1 MLRFEAFYVP
11 GVMAVAAIDL
21 GTRRIGLAVSD
32 PEGRVPR
39 PLAVIERRSLSA
51 DVEAVHRML
60 SARQVDRVIVGL
72 PLNMDG
78 SEGRMATLARNFANR
93 LGKQTGIVVELQD
106 ERLSSFEA
114 RERIAEIGGGRG
126 SRKKRPLDA
135 LAATVILETWFE
147 KNRRALP
154 RS

>member
-1 MLRFEAFYVP
+1 MV
-11 GVMAVAAIDL
+11 VAAIDL

-32 PEGRVPR
+32 SEGRVVS
-39 PLAVIERRSLSA
+39 PLAVVERRSLSA
-51 DVEAVHRML
+51 DIEAVHRML

-78 SEGRMATLARNFANR
+78 GEGRMAILARNFANR
-93 LGKQTGIVVELQD
+93 LAEHTGIAVELQD

-114 RERIAEIGGGRG
+114 RERVAELGGRRRG
-126 SRKKRPLDA
+126 RKKRPLDA
-135 LAATVILETWFE
+135 LAAAVILETWFE
-147 KNRRALP
+147 KKRRALP